1 MENLEEKLNA
11 VLSNPQMMQ
20 QVMAMAQ
27 NLGLGTPPA
36 PEPAPPQ
43 PSQAPQLQGI
53 DLSMLQKFSGIAQN
67 SAIDQ
72 NQQTLLH
79 ALSPYLTGD
88 RIGRLE
94 KAMRAARMAKFATGL
109 LGQGL
114 F

>member
-1 MENLEEKLNA
+1 MENLEEKLGA
-11 VLSNPQMMQ
+11 MLSNPQIMQ

-27 NLGLGTPPA
+27 NLGLGNAPT
-36 PEPAPPQ
+36 PEPAPPP
-43 PSQAPQLQGI
+43 PSQPPQLQGI
-53 DLSMLQKFSGIAQN
+53 DPGMLQKISGIAKN

-79 ALSPYLTGD
+79 ALSPYLSGD

-94 KAMRAARMAKFATGL
+94 KAMRAARMARFATGF